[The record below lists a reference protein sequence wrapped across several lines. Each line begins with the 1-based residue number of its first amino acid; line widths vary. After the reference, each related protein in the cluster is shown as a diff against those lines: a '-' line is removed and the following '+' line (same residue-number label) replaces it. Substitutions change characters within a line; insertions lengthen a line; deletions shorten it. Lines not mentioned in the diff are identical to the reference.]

1 MNFDKL
7 QALFSDGTS
16 NYISPA
22 EPKLGDEVTI
32 RFRTGHKSATSVI
45 LVSGEERLPM
55 SLGLFDR
62 NVKGFDYYSVKKT
75 MTEDTFRYYFLAIID
90 GKEVIYDAGGV
101 EEEIREDMMF
111 RIHPGFSTPEWAKG
125 GIFYQIYVD
134 RFNNGDKSNDVLT
147 DEYHY
152 INGHSVHKEWNEKI
166 DTGLLEHY
174 GGDLQGVIDKLD
186 YLKDLGVEVLY
197 LNPIFISPSNHKYD
211 TADFDHVDP
220 HFGVIVNDEGELL
233 KKEDSDNSKATR
245 FIKRV
250 SDSENLAASDALF
263 AKLTEEAHKRG
274 MKVILDGV
282 FNHCGSFNK
291 WMDAERIYE
300 NAEGYEKGAYVSED
314 SPYHDYFIWKDGG
327 KWPYN
332 GNYEAWW
339 DYETLPK
346 LNYNSKALYDYICR
360 IGAKWVSAP
369 YNADGWRLDVAADLG
384 SDSETNHRFWA
395 DFRKSVKEANPN
407 AIILA
412 EHYGDAS
419 AWLQGKEWDT
429 VMNYDA
435 FMEPLTWFLTGM
447 EKHSDEYKEELVAD
461 KDAFWKSMKE
471 YSARFSTPTLL
482 TAMNELSNHDH
493 SRFLTRTTR
502 KVGRVEELGN
512 EAAGEGISTA
522 VMREAVT
529 VQMTWPGAPTLYYG
543 DEVGVCGFT
552 DPDNRRVYPWGSED
566 KEMLA
571 FHKAIIALHRKRKE
585 LRTGSLIP
593 LSSPI
598 GVIAYGRK
606 LGKKATLTLVNNMPV
621 DMEVKLPVWMLGNG
635 VGKKYIQRLITD
647 SEGYNTGR
655 RTCRDKD
662 GILTIVVPK
671 TGGIVL
677 CN

>member
-1 MNFDKL
+1 
-7 QALFSDGTS
+7 
-16 NYISPA
+16 
-22 EPKLGDEVTI
+22 
-32 RFRTGHKSATSVI
+32 
-45 LVSGEERLPM
+45 
-55 SLGLFDR
+55 
-62 NVKGFDYYSVKKT
+62 
-75 MTEDTFRYYFLAIID
+75 
-90 GKEVIYDAGGV
+90 
-101 EEEIREDMMF
+101 
-111 RIHPGFSTPEWAKG
+111 
-125 GIFYQIYVD
+125 
-134 RFNNGDKSNDVLT
+134 
-147 DEYHY
+147 
-152 INGHSVHKEWNEKI
+152 
-166 DTGLLEHY
+166 
-174 GGDLQGVIDKLD
+174 
-186 YLKDLGVEVLY
+186 
-197 LNPIFISPSNHKYD
+197 
-211 TADFDHVDP
+211 
-220 HFGVIVNDEGELL
+220 
-233 KKEDSDNSKATR
+233 
-245 FIKRV
+245 
-250 SDSENLAASDALF
+250 
-263 AKLTEEAHKRG
+263 

-291 WMDAERIYE
+291 WMDVERIYE

-471 YSARFSTPTLL
+471 YSARFSTPSLL

-621 DMEVKLPVWMLGNG
+621 DMEVKLPVWILGNG

-647 SEGYNTGR
+647 SEGYNTRR

>member
-1 MNFDKL
+1 MK
-7 QALFSDGTS
+7 
-16 NYISPA
+16 
-22 EPKLGDEVTI
+22 KTI
-32 RFRTGHKSATSVI
+32 IKGAIVI
-45 LVSGEERLPM
+45 LVFFTALFVISGIMNKGNTDMTAQMADATLPVISVNYGGHEINKMFGYREAMETSQMRESITPLASGRKINLVINPYQNRINEIVYELRSVDGSRLIENTEIREFEQAEDKIEV
-55 SLGLFDR
+55 SFGLKDLIESNR
-62 NVKGFDYYSVKKT
+62 EYLLVVVLTLENG
-75 MTEDTFRYYFLAIID
+75 
-90 GKEVIYDAGGV
+90 
-101 EEEIREDMMF
+101 EEIRYYT
-111 RIHPGFSTPEWAKG
+111 RVIYPE
-125 GIFYQIYVD
+125 
-134 RFNNGDKSNDVLT
+134 
-147 DEYHY
+147 EYY
-152 INGHSVHKEWNEKI
+152 
-166 DTGLLEHY
+166 
-174 GGDLQGVIDKLD
+174 VIDKLD

-233 KKEDSDNSKATR
+233 KKEDADNSKATR

-471 YSARFSTPTLL
+471 YSARFSTPSLL

-502 KVGRVEELGN
+502 KVGRVEELGS

>member
-1 MNFDKL
+1 M
-7 QALFSDGTS
+7 
-16 NYISPA
+16 
-22 EPKLGDEVTI
+22 
-32 RFRTGHKSATSVI
+32 
-45 LVSGEERLPM
+45 
-55 SLGLFDR
+55 
-62 NVKGFDYYSVKKT
+62 
-75 MTEDTFRYYFLAIID
+75 
-90 GKEVIYDAGGV
+90 
-101 EEEIREDMMF
+101 
-111 RIHPGFSTPEWAKG
+111 
-125 GIFYQIYVD
+125 
-134 RFNNGDKSNDVLT
+134 
-147 DEYHY
+147 
-152 INGHSVHKEWNEKI
+152 
-166 DTGLLEHY
+166 
-174 GGDLQGVIDKLD
+174 
-186 YLKDLGVEVLY
+186 
-197 LNPIFISPSNHKYD
+197 
-211 TADFDHVDP
+211 
-220 HFGVIVNDEGELL
+220 
-233 KKEDSDNSKATR
+233 
-245 FIKRV
+245 
-250 SDSENLAASDALF
+250 
-263 AKLTEEAHKRG
+263 
-274 MKVILDGV
+274 
-282 FNHCGSFNK
+282 
-291 WMDAERIYE
+291 
-300 NAEGYEKGAYVSED
+300 
-314 SPYHDYFIWKDGG
+314 
-327 KWPYN
+327 
-332 GNYEAWW
+332 
-339 DYETLPK
+339 
-346 LNYNSKALYDYICR
+346 
-360 IGAKWVSAP
+360 
-369 YNADGWRLDVAADLG
+369 AADLG

-471 YSARFSTPTLL
+471 YSARFSTPSLL

-502 KVGRVEELGN
+502 KVGRVEELGS